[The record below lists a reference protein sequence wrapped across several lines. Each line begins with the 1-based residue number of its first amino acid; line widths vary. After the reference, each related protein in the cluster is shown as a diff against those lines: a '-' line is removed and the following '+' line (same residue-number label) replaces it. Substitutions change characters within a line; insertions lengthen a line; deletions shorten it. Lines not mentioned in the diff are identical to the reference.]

1 MNNDLTGRVA
11 LVTGSVQGI
20 GLAIAT
26 ALAQQGAR
34 IALHGLADADQI
46 AEASRIILAAGAGE
60 VRFFEGDMRDP
71 DAIEN
76 LMSAVEAWG
85 PLDILVNNAGIQRT
99 VSLEDLDRETWDS
112 IIAVNL

>member
-60 VRFFEGDMRDP
+60 AEEREGSGK
-71 DAIEN
+71 E
-76 LMSAVEAWG
+76 
-85 PLDILVNNAGIQRT
+85 AGIAPRP
-99 VSLEDLDRETWDS
+99 WPPWPPP
-112 IIAVNL
+112 

>member
-46 AEASRIILAAGAGE
+46 AEASRIIRAAGAGDSLLE
-60 VRFFEGDMRDP
+60 PVIDKR
-71 DAIEN
+71 
-76 LMSAVEAWG
+76 
-85 PLDILVNNAGIQRT
+85 PLSRATGCDIVICF
-99 VSLEDLDRETWDS
+99 
-112 IIAVNL
+112 IYP